1 MAGRRMVLSCDTLF
15 ASANLRS
22 ATQRIAKL
30 SSKSNVFDV
39 AKPRA
44 AGAFTDALEWA
55 IVLSLFRSY
64 GDLRKY
70 EV

>member
-1 MAGRRMVLSCDTLF
+1 MAGRRIVLSCDTRF
-15 ASANLRS
+15 ASTNLRP
-22 ATQRIAKL
+22 ATQRIAKF

-39 AKPRA
+39 TKLRA
-44 AGAFTDALEWA
+44 AGTFTGALKRD
-55 IVLSLFRSY
+55 VVPSLFFSY

>member
-1 MAGRRMVLSCDTLF
+1 M
-15 ASANLRS
+15 
-22 ATQRIAKL
+22 QRIAKF

-39 AKPRA
+39 TKLRA
-44 AGAFTDALEWA
+44 AGAFTDALERA
-55 IVLSLFRSY
+55 IVLSLFSSY